1 MSIRRRIRVF
11 VLASTFASSV
21 VLVPMAAHVVSAEA
35 VQQTGPNGAQCNL
48 KGMDG
53 DFVDPSNSDTTNNS
67 NITLSG
73 LSGQPAMKVA
83 GCDLT
88 ATLPPP
94 ATPTPT
100 PSPTPVRT
108 RTFIATGAVSRL
120 P

>member
-1 MSIRRRIRVF
+1 MNLHKRIRVL
-11 VLASTFASSV
+11 VIASSFAPSLA
-21 VLVPMAAHVVSAEA
+21 LVPIVSAA
-35 VQQTGPNGAQCNL
+35 PVQQTGPSGQQCNL

-73 LSGQPAMKVA
+73 LSGQPGLKVA
-83 GCDLT
+83 GCDLV

-94 ATPTPT
+94 ASTPTPT
-100 PSPTPVRT
+100 P
-108 RTFIATGAVSRL
+108 TGGITVFNGGANMAKL

>member
-1 MSIRRRIRVF
+1 MSFRNRIRVL
-11 VLASTFASSV
+11 VLASSFATAV
-21 VLVPMAAHVVSAEA
+21 ATVPMAAHIVLAEP
-35 VQQTGPNGAQCNL
+35 VQQTGPSGQQCNL

-53 DFVDPSNSDTTNNS
+53 DFVDPGNSDTTNNS
-67 NITLSG
+67 NVALSG

-83 GCDLT
+83 GCDLV

-100 PSPTPVRT
+100 ATPVRGT
-108 RTFIATGAVSRL
+108 IFATSATALRA